1 MEVKLSQARPIGFFA
16 LASLFSLIGH
26 LPRPKV
32 PRRLMKAPIGYRGV
46 IVGLIVFVA
55 FWSSRLLTGSLTGTK
70 EPSSSLCHLKF
81 LARTSLSQ
89 NIKIYTCICV
99 FR

>member
-32 PRRLMKAPIGYRGV
+32 PCRLMEAPVGFRGGIIGPM
-46 IVGLIVFVA
+46 VFVA
-55 FWSSRLLTGSLTGTK
+55 FWSSHLLTGSLMGMK
-70 EPSSSLCHLKF
+70 EPSSSLCHFKF